1 MTDVDPRRVKA
12 GRIRDVL
19 LLMAAESPSGKPIN
33 PDAVARAI
41 AGKNEKVWRRLMKP
55 IKDEAARLAKDGKV
69 VLLRKG
75 KPVDPDG
82 VRGLYRIRLRAEGEP
97 MPVYEAPKPD
107 DDFLSDDD
115 DLLLEGDDDA

>member
-1 MTDVDPRRVKA
+1 MTDIAPHRVKA

-19 LLMAAESPSGKPIN
+19 LLMAGESPDGKPIA

-41 AGKNEKVWRRLMKP
+41 AGKDEKVWRRLMKP

-75 KPVDPDG
+75 KPVDPDR
-82 VRGLYRIRLRAEGEP
+82 VRGLYRIRLRAEDEP
-97 MPVYEAPKPD
+97 MPIYEAPKPEDDLLD
-107 DDFLSDDD
+107 DDFILDDD
-115 DLLLEGDDDA
+115 ET

>member
-12 GRIRDVL
+12 GQIRDVL
-19 LLMAAESPSGKPIN
+19 LQMAAESPAGKSIS

-41 AGKNEKVWRRLMKP
+41 AGKDEKVWRRLMKP

-69 VLLRKG
+69 IMIRKG
-75 KPVDPDG
+75 KPVDPDR

-97 MPVYEAPKPD
+97 MPVYEAPKPEDDLLD
-107 DDFLSDDD
+107 DDFILDDD
-115 DLLLEGDDDA
+115 ED